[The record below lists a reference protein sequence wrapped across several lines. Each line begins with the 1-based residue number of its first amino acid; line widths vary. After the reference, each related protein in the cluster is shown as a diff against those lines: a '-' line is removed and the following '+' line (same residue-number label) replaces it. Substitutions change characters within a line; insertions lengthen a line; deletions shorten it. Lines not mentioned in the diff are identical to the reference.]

1 MSSYYLINL
10 LIYAAVDATACL
22 GLSQQFG
29 VAGVTNFGFIIFQAA
44 GGYVAAIL
52 ALPASSA
59 NGGFQSYI
67 GGLNL
72 PFPLP
77 WIGAAVAG
85 GVIALPFAFLVGR
98 RLRGD
103 FAAVGLLVTAVLL
116 NLLATNYRPL
126 LNGDAGLS
134 LIPAPFQGEFNPQ
147 SSGYQWIF
155 AAGAIVVCALV
166 YWLVRRITKSP
177 YGRSLRAMRD
187 NDTVA
192 DSLGKNLLAMRTAM
206 LVTGGAIAGLSGGIL
221 VSYITTWSPAAW
233 GYAETV
239 VLFAAVIIGGAG
251 NHLGAVLGAILVPVG
266 FEEVT
271 RYIPTSNNLP
281 PNLIPSLEWVA
292 IGLLIV
298 TFLWVRPQGILPE
311 RKRVLPVT
319 ARPDAGGGA
328 GPGPTAPAG
337 TDLVGTAPAEAN
349 LVGAAPG
356 DGDVVLQVIDVTREF
371 GGVHA
376 VAGVSFEVRRATMT
390 GLIGPNGA
398 GKSTLLA
405 MLAGTLPVSG
415 GHVRYLGQDVTGLPA
430 YRRARLGL
438 VRTFQLASEFKRLT
452 VLENLLSAVPYRP
465 EGARG
470 TGNYR
475 PGGRPPVPPDGLS
488 DGKARVYRTGNRGDS
503 LRGALAGPRYWR
515 GDEAAAL
522 ERASALLEQ
531 FGLTGHAN
539 SYAGDLSGGQRRL
552 VEIMRAL
559 MAEPTMLLLDEPMA
573 GVHPNL
579 ARRIGNEL
587 TALVAGGLTV
597 LMVEHEL
604 AIMDEFC
611 DPVIAMA
618 EGAVLA
624 MGTMAELRGRAEV
637 VEAYLVG

>member
-1 MSSYYLINL
+1 MNSYYVINL
-10 LIYAAVDATACL
+10 LIYAAVDAMACL

-44 GGYVAAIL
+44 GGYTAAIL
-52 ALPASSA
+52 ASPSDSA

-67 GGLNL
+67 GGWNL
-72 PFPLP
+72 PFPVP
-77 WIGAAVAG
+77 WIGAAVVG
-85 GVIALPFAFLVGR
+85 GLIALPFTFLVGR

-134 LIPAPFQGEFNPQ
+134 LIPQPLQGEYNPQ
-147 SSGYQWIF
+147 SAGYEWAL
-155 AAGAIVVCALV
+155 AAVAIVLCALV
-166 YWLVRRITKSP
+166 YLLVRRITESP

-187 NDTVA
+187 NDIVA
-192 DSLGKNLLAMRTAM
+192 DSLGKNLLSLRTAM
-206 LVTGGAIAGLSGGIL
+206 LVAGGVIAGLSGGIL

-251 NHLGAVLGAILVPVG
+251 NHRGAILGAILVPVG

-271 RYIPTSNNLP
+271 RYIPTSNSLP
-281 PNLIPSLEWVA
+281 PNLIPSLQWVA

-298 TFLWVRPQGILPE
+298 IFLWARPQGILPE
-311 RKRVLPVT
+311 RKRVIRVEPLRLAVGSIT
-319 ARPDAGGGA
+319 AAPGGPDQAEA
-328 GPGPTAPAG
+328 ATAPAVPRPASPPPDASVPSADTSPSVSTVPPAG
-337 TDLVGTAPAEAN
+337 TIGD
-349 LVGAAPG
+349 VGAAGTAQEASP
-356 DGDVVLQVIDVTREF
+356 DREVVLQAVDVVREF
-371 GGVHA
+371 GGLRA
-376 VAGVSFEVRRATMT
+376 VAGVSLSVRRGTLT

-415 GHVRYLGQDVTGLPA
+415 GQIRFQGEDVTGLPA

-438 VRTFQLASEFKRLT
+438 IRTFQLASEFKKLT
-452 VLENLLSAVPYRP
+452 VMENLLSSVPR
-465 EGARG
+465 
-470 TGNYR
+470 
-475 PGGRPPVPPDGLS
+475 
-488 DGKARVYRTGNRGDS
+488 NRGDS

-515 GDEAAAL
+515 GDEDAAIA
-522 ERASALLEQ
+522 RATALLER
-531 FGLTGHAN
+531 FGLEAHAD
-539 SYAGDLSGGQRRL
+539 SYAGDLSGGQRRM

-559 MAEPTMLLLDEPMA
+559 MAEPQVLLLDEPMA
-573 GVHPNL
+573 GVHPTL
-579 ARRIGNEL
+579 ARKIGGEL
-587 TALVAGGLTV
+587 VELAAGGLTV

-611 DPVIAMA
+611 NPVVAMA
-618 EGAVLA
+618 EGTVLA
-624 MGTMAELRGRAEV
+624 QGTMSELRRRSDV

>member
-1 MSSYYLINL
+1 VFYVINL
-10 LIYAAVDATACL
+10 LIYAGVDAMACL

-29 VAGVTNFGFIIFQAA
+29 IAGVTNFGFIIFQAA
-44 GGYVAAIL
+44 GGYTAAIL
-52 ALPASSA
+52 ALPPKSA

-67 GGLNL
+67 GGWSL
-72 PFPLP
+72 PFPVP
-77 WIGAAVAG
+77 WIGAAIVG
-85 GVIALPFAFLVGR
+85 GLIALPFTFLVGR

-116 NLLATNYRPL
+116 NLLATNYVPL

-134 LIPAPFQGEFNPQ
+134 LIPQPLQGNYSP
-147 SSGYQWIF
+147 SSAGYQWAF
-155 AAGAIVVCALV
+155 VAVALLLAACVFLF
-166 YWLVRRITKSP
+166 VRRITESP
-177 YGRSLRAMRD
+177 YGRTLRAMRD
-187 NDTVA
+187 NDVVA
-192 DSLGKNLLAMRTAM
+192 DSLGKNLLSLRTGM
-206 LVTGGAIAGLSGGIL
+206 LVLGGAIAGLSGGVL

-251 NHLGAVLGAILVPVG
+251 NHVGAALGAVLVPVG

-271 RYIPTSNNLP
+271 RFIPTSNNLP

-298 TFLWVRPQGILPE
+298 GFLWFRPQGVLPE
-311 RKRVLPVT
+311 RKRVIALPPGEEKSAPDAT
-319 ARPDAGGGA
+319 PARPASSRVQ
-328 GPGPTAPAG
+328 PARDIVLEAVG
-337 TDLVGTAPAEAN
+337 LVR
-349 LVGAAPG
+349 
-356 DGDVVLQVIDVTREF
+356 DF
-371 GGVHA
+371 GGVRA
-376 VAGVSFEVRRATMT
+376 VDDVSLQVRRGTLT

-398 GKSTLLA
+398 GKSTVLA
-405 MLAGTLPVSG
+405 MLAGTLPASAGKVIY
-415 GHVRYLGQDVTGLPA
+415 RGQDVTGLPA
-430 YRRARLGL
+430 FRRARLGL

-452 VLENLLSAVPYRP
+452 VMENLLSAVP
-465 EGARG
+465 
-470 TGNYR
+470 
-475 PGGRPPVPPDGLS
+475 
-488 DGKARVYRTGNRGDS
+488 GNRGDS
-503 LRGALAGPRYWR
+503 LRGAIAGKRYWR
-515 GDEAAAL
+515 GDEAAAIA
-522 ERASALLEQ
+522 RAQAILRR
-531 FGLTGHAN
+531 FGLENVAN
-539 SYAGDLSGGQRRL
+539 HYAGDLSGGQRRL

-587 TALVAGGLTV
+587 VALCNEGMTI

-611 DPVIAMA
+611 DPVIVMA

-624 MGTMAELRGRAEV
+624 EGTMQQLRGRSEV

>member
-1 MSSYYLINL
+1 MTYYLVNL
-10 LIYAAVDATACL
+10 LIYAAVDAMACL
-22 GLSQQFG
+22 ALNQQFG
-29 VAGVTNFGFIIFQAA
+29 IAGITNFGFIIFQAA
-44 GGYVAAIL
+44 GGYTAAIL
-52 ALPASSA
+52 AMPPDSA

-67 GGLNL
+67 GGWNL

-77 WIGAAVAG
+77 WIGATVAG
-85 GVIALPFAFLVGR
+85 GLIALPFTFLVGR

-116 NLLATNYRPL
+116 NLLVTNYVPL
-126 LNGDAGLS
+126 FNGDAGLS
-134 LIPAPFQGEFNPQ
+134 LIPQPLQGEFNPLA
-147 SSGYQWIF
+147 SGYKWGLTVVALLLC
-155 AAGAIVVCALV
+155 AAV
-166 YWLVRRITKSP
+166 YWFLRRITESP

-187 NDTVA
+187 NDAVA
-192 DSLGKNLLAMRTAM
+192 DSLGKNLLSLRTGM
-206 LVTGGAIAGLSGGIL
+206 LVLGGAIAGLSGGVL

-251 NHLGAVLGAILVPVG
+251 NHRGAILGAILVPVG
-266 FEEVT
+266 FEEAT
-271 RYIPTSNNLP
+271 RYIPNSNSLP
-281 PNLIPSLEWVA
+281 PNLIPSLQWVA

-298 TFLWVRPQGILPE
+298 LFLWFRPQGILPE
-311 RKRVLPVT
+311 RKRVIPLPGLL
-319 ARPDAGGGA
+319 APRA
-328 GPGPTAPAG
+328 GPPADGEKAAPA
-337 TDLVGTAPAEAN
+337 APAIS
-349 LVGAAPG
+349 VRPRAAPPESPG
-356 DGDVVLQVIDVTREF
+356 PRPAVLEAVDIVRDF
-371 GGVHA
+371 GGVRA
-376 VAGVSFEVRRATMT
+376 VNDVSLAVRRGTLT

-405 MLAGTLPVSG
+405 ILAGTLRASSG
-415 GHVRYLGQDVTGLPA
+415 TVIYQGQDITGMPA

-452 VLENLLSAVPYRP
+452 VLENLLTAVP
-465 EGARG
+465 
-470 TGNYR
+470 
-475 PGGRPPVPPDGLS
+475 S
-488 DGKARVYRTGNRGDS
+488 NRGDT
-503 LRGALAGPRYWR
+503 LRGAIAGRRYWK
-515 GDEAAAL
+515 GDETAAIA
-522 ERASALLEQ
+522 RAQAVLSR
-531 FGLTGHAN
+531 FGLESLAN

-587 TALVAGGLTV
+587 VALCQEGMTI

-611 DPVIAMA
+611 DPVAVMA

-624 MGTMAELRGRAEV
+624 EGTMAQLRRRSEV